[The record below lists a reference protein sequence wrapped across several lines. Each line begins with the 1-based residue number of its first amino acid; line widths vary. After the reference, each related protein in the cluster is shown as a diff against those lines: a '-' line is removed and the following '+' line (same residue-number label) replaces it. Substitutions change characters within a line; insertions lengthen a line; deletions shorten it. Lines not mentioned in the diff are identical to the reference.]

1 MIATHSEEHQH
12 SPGPFNP
19 TTAAGALQGR
29 DQTDWPT
36 TDEEACVALPVEFAY
51 SWEEEFARML
61 DEYEIS
67 WQYKPRTFAVEWDE
81 EGNFVDSF
89 TPDFYLPVS
98 DVFVELAAPDCSAS
112 VAKARKVRLLRQ
124 QHPEITI
131 ELNER
136 SRDSFA
142 AELYVQKTSST

>member
-19 TTAAGALQGR
+19 TTAAGVLQGL

-36 TDEEACVALPVEFAY
+36 TDEEARAAFPVEFAC
-51 SWEEEFARML
+51 SQEEEFARRL

-89 TPDFYLPVS
+89 TPDFYLPVR
-98 DVFVELAAPDCSAS
+98 DVFVELAAPDCSAYG
-112 VAKARKVRLLRQ
+112 AKTRKVRMLRQ
-124 QHPEITI
+124 QHPEVII
-131 ELNER
+131 ELLGGALPSLR
-136 SRDSFA
+136 IRDLLLNQ
-142 AELYVQKTSST
+142 EP